1 MKSKLITIGFVLTLV
16 WGVLI
21 GLPGVAGADHLPVMY
36 VQVPQWADDWA
47 VCAVDIPDAKC
58 HWYVMSPDNTFGE
71 GFDWEEAPW
80 FDATGLNDVAPMQ
93 KETVV
98 QKLQHTQ

>member
-36 VQVPQWADDWA
+36 VQVPQLSL
-47 VCAVDIPDAKC
+47 I
-58 HWYVMSPDNTFGE
+58 HI
-71 GFDWEEAPW
+71 
-80 FDATGLNDVAPMQ
+80 
-93 KETVV
+93 
-98 QKLQHTQ
+98 